1 MPSKEMHGV
10 LLCASSMIKVIEG
23 FQECRIP
30 IHKVHIG
37 VDALSQIVGLMS
49 PPAQY
54 KPRLRKYYSSVNTHL
69 YQIAKLTKENIV
81 FWINQKGYFN
91 PGDNLGK
98 LNINK
103 DAV

>member
-1 MPSKEMHGV
+1 MHGV

-30 IHKVHIG
+30 IYKVHIG

-49 PPAQY
+49 PLAQY

-69 YQIAKLTKENIV
+69 YQIAKLTNQQKENVV
-81 FWINQKGYFN
+81 FWINQKERQ
-91 PGDNLGK
+91 LRQ
-98 LNINK
+98 
-103 DAV
+103 V